1 MPTKT
6 IPTASDCT
14 IYAFVYNINANCSA
28 PEQNTIY
35 DFNLNDK
42 LEYYEKMI
50 ILIGKGYAYSL
61 LQK

>member
-6 IPTASDCT
+6 IPIASGCT
-14 IYAFVYNINANCSA
+14 IYAFVYSINAYRSA
-28 PEQNTIY
+28 SEQNILN

-42 LEYYEKMI
+42 LEYYGKMI